1 VTQAP
6 APSGGP
12 PAKPD
17 SAPGATGQAS
27 SGGPTDAKPDAGAV
41 GRRAVKLVFQRDS
54 WVEARDA
61 DNKVL
66 FTGTQKAGTEHEFTA
81 SGPVSMIIGNAEF
94 VRAEVDGKPFDLVP
108 HTRAAIARVTLR

>member
-1 VTQAP
+1 V
-6 APSGGP
+6 
-12 PAKPD
+12 
-17 SAPGATGQAS
+17 QAS
-27 SGGPTDAKPDAGAV
+27 PGGSTEAKPDAGAV
-41 GRRAVKLVFQRDS
+41 GGRAVKLVFQRDS

-61 DNKVL
+61 DGKVL
-66 FTGTQKAGTEHEFTA
+66 FTGTQKAGTEHQFTA